1 MRDSTPAW
9 LLRFRFVSL
18 LIVVLALAPS
28 SVLAWGGEGHAIIA
42 LIANQFLDAGVRVKV
57 VGILSTDTDDL
68 AGHDIA
74 SASTWADRYRDSD
87 RNGSQ
92 ERYRGTREWHFV
104 DIEIDDPDL
113 NRACFG
119 HPPLPA
125 GLPASRGP
133 AHACIVDKIDQFAVE
148 LADLAT
154 NAAERLIALKFLLHL
169 VGDVH
174 QPLHAADDHDA
185 GGNGKRISAGGLGAE
200 NLHQLWDV
208 ELVEHGSDPQRVA
221 SDLIGRISDEERR
234 EWSQGTAADWAM
246 ESFEVARDHVY
257 RQLPPAGVDRAYTLS
272 PAYVGQE
279 TRDAARQMSKAG
291 VRLAFVLNSALGR
304 ERRNHW

>member
-1 MRDSTPAW
+1 
-9 LLRFRFVSL
+9 
-18 LIVVLALAPS
+18 
-28 SVLAWGGEGHAIIA
+28 LAWGSEGHAIIA
-42 LIANQFLDAGVRVKV
+42 LIADHFLGAGLRAKV
-57 VGILSTDTDDL
+57 AGILSADTDNL

-74 SASTWADRYRDSD
+74 SASMWADRYRDSD
-87 RNGSQ
+87 RYGSQ

-113 NRACFG
+113 TRACFG

-133 AHACIVDKIDQFAVE
+133 AHACIVDKIDQFAAE
-148 LADLAT
+148 LSDPAT
-154 NAAERLIALKFLLHL
+154 NAQERLIALKFLLHL

-200 NLHQLWDV
+200 NLHQLWDF
-208 ELVEHGSDPQRVA
+208 ELVEQLGSDLQRVA
-221 SDLIGRISDEERR
+221 SDLIGRIFDGERQ
-234 EWSQGTAADWAM
+234 EWSQGAAADWAM
-246 ESFEVARDHVY
+246 ESFEVARNHTY
-257 RQLPPAGVDRAYTLS
+257 GRLAPPGADRAYTLS

-291 VRLAFVLNSALGR
+291 VPLALVLNRALGG
-304 ERRNHW
+304 E

>member
-1 MRDSTPAW
+1 MALAVQVR
-9 LLRFRFVSL
+9 LLF
-18 LIVVLALAPS
+18 IVVLALAPS

-42 LIANQFLDAGVRVKV
+42 LIASQFLDAGVRAKV
-57 VGILSTDTDDL
+57 AGILSTDTDDL

-74 SASTWADRYRDSD
+74 SASMWADRYRDSD

-119 HPPLPA
+119 HPPLPS

-133 AHACIVDKIDQFAVE
+133 AHACIVDKIDQFAAE
-148 LADLAT
+148 LADPAT
-154 NAAERLIALKFLLHL
+154 DAEERLIALKFLLHL
-169 VGDVH
+169 VGDLH

-208 ELVEHGSDPQRVA
+208 ELVEQLGNEPQIVA
-221 SDLIGRISDEERR
+221 SDLIERIFDEERQ

-246 ESFEVARDHVY
+246 ESFEVARDRVY
-257 RQLPPAGVDRAYTLS
+257 GQLSLPGADRAYTLL
-272 PAYVGQE
+272 PAYIGQE

-291 VRLAFVLNSALGR
+291 VRLALVLNSALGG
-304 ERRNHW
+304 EQKNH

>member
-1 MRDSTPAW
+1 MALAVQVR
-9 LLRFRFVSL
+9 LLF
-18 LIVVLALAPS
+18 IVVLALAPS

-87 RNGSQ
+87 RHGSQ

-113 NRACFG
+113 SRACFER
-119 HPPLPA
+119 PPLPA
-125 GLPASRGP
+125 GLLASRGP
-133 AHACIVDKIDQFAVE
+133 AHACIVDKIDQFAAE
-148 LADLAT
+148 LADPAT
-154 NAAERLIALKFLLHL
+154 DAEERLIALKFLLHL
-169 VGDVH
+169 VGDLH

-208 ELVEHGSDPQRVA
+208 ELVEQLGNDPQSA
-221 SDLIGRISDEERR
+221 APDLIGRIFDEERQ

-246 ESFEVARDHVY
+246 ESFEVARDRVY
-257 RQLPPAGVDRAYTLS
+257 GQLPLPGADRAYTLL
-272 PAYVGQE
+272 PAYIGQE

-291 VRLAFVLNSALGR
+291 VRLALVLNSALGG
-304 ERRNHW
+304 EQKNH